1 VSWQRRK
8 RENVKIDEFRLTI
21 GWPLCYATQS
31 GTSGQPDDIINSD
44 LATADGRADQP
55 MMKTKIALPQV
66 ISALLGTMLIAPAQA
81 DEGLSI
87 PNSLPAPNEITT
99 KGPDGE
105 LATWYTELRLTP
117 EELQKVKEKN
127 ARICYETVT
136 DSEWD
141 QANLRGFKAA
151 AESLNMKIVATA
163 NAQLNPTNQ
172 KNNMENFVALK
183 PDVINTQPQ
192 ALKIAA
198 KTFDPL
204 VAQGIKLVFL
214 SNVPE
219 GYTPG
224 KQYVSALTDSLYDM
238 GKDAAI
244 ALAKAIGEKGEIL
257 SIEVAGVN
265 YVTNTRDG
273 AFRDT
278 IKQKYPNIKI
288 DTVGGFQTPDQAG
301 QVTTGLLTRFPNVK
315 GIYVSFSTPA
325 DSVLEGLR
333 SLGRRDVKVV
343 TDDLDSVCALDMAR
357 NGNVAAIVEDLA
369 YQMGYGRA
377 LLSAYG
383 VINKPAPKYV
393 ASPSFTVTRDN
404 LVDGWKLSFG
414 VVPPADIMK
423 ALGK

>member
-1 VSWQRRK
+1 MRTKSALPLIVS
-8 RENVKIDEFRLTI
+8 VFL
-21 GWPLCYATQS
+21 GATLIAS
-31 GTSGQPDDIINSD
+31 P
-44 LATADGRADQP
+44 RADEE
-55 MMKTKIALPQV
+55 LN
-66 ISALLGTMLIAPAQA
+66 
-81 DEGLSI
+81 I
-87 PNSLPAPNEITT
+87 PDALPAPKEITT

-105 LATWYTELRLTP
+105 VATWYTELRLTP
-117 EELQKVKEKN
+117 EEVKKVQEKA

-151 AESLNMKIVATA
+151 AESLNMKIVAIA

-172 KNNMENFVALK
+172 KNNMENFVALR

-198 KTFDPL
+198 NTFDPL
-204 VAQGIKLVFL
+204 VAKGIKLVFL

-219 GYTPG
+219 GYIPG

-238 GKDAAI
+238 GMDAAV

-278 IKQKYPNIKI
+278 IKQRYPNIKI
-288 DTVGGFQTPDQAG
+288 VTVGGFQTPDQAG
-301 QVTTGLLTRFPNVK
+301 QVAAGLLTRFPNVK

-325 DSVLEGLR
+325 DSVLESLR
-333 SLGRRDVKVV
+333 SLGRRDVKIV

-369 YQMGYGRA
+369 YQMGYARA

-383 VINKPAPKYV
+383 VINKSAPKYV

-414 VVPPADIMK
+414 LVPPADIMA

>member
-1 VSWQRRK
+1 
-8 RENVKIDEFRLTI
+8 
-21 GWPLCYATQS
+21 
-31 GTSGQPDDIINSD
+31 
-44 LATADGRADQP
+44 
-55 MMKTKIALPQV
+55 MKTKIALAQV
-66 ISALLGTMLIAPAQA
+66 ISALLGAMLIASAHA

-87 PNSLPAPNEITT
+87 PNALPAPNEITT

-105 LATWYTELRLTP
+105 VATWYTELQLTP

-151 AESLNMKIVATA
+151 AESLNMKIVAIA

-183 PDVINTQPQ
+183 PDVINTQPH

-204 VAQGIKLVFL
+204 VAQGIKFVFL

-238 GKDAAI
+238 GKDAAV

-333 SLGRRDVKVV
+333 SLGRRDVKIV

-383 VINKPAPKYV
+383 VINKAAPKYV
-393 ASPSFTVTRDN
+393 ASPSFTVTRGN

-414 VVPPADIMK
+414 VVPPPDIMK